1 MTAVGAQ
8 TRPSNGIAEKLRRF
22 RGQSIRLQL
31 RTVFLR
37 VWPLSLLAR
46 GYYRVRYVEPIWQ
59 NVLNRSARR
68 ALLAESTPLDVAT
81 RSTVDTLRRDGIVIT
96 DLNTFLGDPGAA
108 DRAIAA
114 GMRLLDSEEMR
125 LQLEGKQAALGGKSY
140 VLRVLPPL
148 DLSDGLTSLALNE
161 RLLTVVAHYLGMRP
175 RLKSFELWNNQPV
188 DPTSK
193 ETASMQWHRDYDDH
207 KIVKVFLYLVDV
219 DAQMGP
225 FTYLRETQP
234 GARFGHLFPSRPP
247 EGSVPPKADV
257 ERLVPPAQLQQCT
270 GKKGSFIICDTTG
283 LHRGGRSTTK
293 SRILFTLTY
302 ASDAAIDPD
311 KYTLGENARD
321 LSRLSPAARFA
332 LRRS

>member
-1 MTAVGAQ
+1 MTAVSAQ
-8 TRPSNGIAEKLRRF
+8 ARLANGFGEKLRRF
-22 RGQSIRLQL
+22 RGQSIRVQL
-31 RTVFLR
+31 RTLFLR
-37 VWPLSLLAR
+37 VWPLSAFAR
-46 GYYRVRYVEPIWQ
+46 GYYRLRYVDAIWE

-68 ALLAESTPLDVAT
+68 ALLSESTPLDAAT
-81 RSTVDTLRRDGIVIT
+81 RQTVDTLRRDGIVIT
-96 DLNTFLGDPGAA
+96 DLNTFLGDPTAT

-114 GMRLLDSEEMR
+114 GMKLLDSEQMR
-125 LQLEGKQAALGGKSY
+125 LQLEGKQAAVGGKSY

-148 DLSDGLTSLALNE
+148 DFSDGLTSLALNE
-161 RLLTVVAHYLGMRP
+161 RLLSVVANYLGMRP

-188 DPTSK
+188 DPNSK

-219 DAQMGP
+219 DEHMGP

-247 EGSVPPKADV
+247 DGAVPPKADV
-257 ERLVPPAQLQQCT
+257 ERLVPGAQLQQCT
-270 GKKGSFIICDTTG
+270 GKKGSLIICDTTG

-321 LSRLSPAARFA
+321 FSRLSPAARFA
-332 LRRS
+332 LRQN